1 MNFSDFV
8 TKIMERARARHVY
21 QKANPR
27 VQLAKMD
34 TPVEA
39 ILEYNSNM
47 CMILRPAAPEEVKQR
62 VLEDVDECLQL
73 TAVSILDEVWNCV
86 APGGQE
92 ELDGAHEVHQE
103 PRVSQ

>member
-1 MNFSDFV
+1 
-8 TKIMERARARHVY
+8 MEKAKQRYEH

-27 VQLAKMD
+27 ETLMRMD
-34 TPVEA
+34 PPPESMR
-39 ILEYNSNM
+39 EYNSKLCVLLM
-47 CMILRPAAPEEVKQR
+47 PAVPEEVKQR
-62 VLEDVDECLQL
+62 VLEDVDESLQL
-73 TAVSILDEVWNCV
+73 SAVSILDEVWNYV